1 MKYGKNDRRYNFY
14 CETLDD
20 KNKQKADK
28 NTRFGWSSLSLYSC
42 YKYTVDGKE
51 YVKRKFVGTYSTCPK
66 EGNSVTV
73 NYQDDVPSKCK
84 LDL

>member
-1 MKYGKNDRRYNFY
+1 MSKTTGVIISTMKLWMIKINKKPIR
-14 CETLDD
+14 THALDGAAFPYIV
-20 KNKQKADK
+20 KV
-28 NTRFGWSSLSLYSC
+28 
-42 YKYTVDGKE
+42 KYTVDGKE

>member
-1 MKYGKNDRRYNFY
+1 MGRTTGVITSTVKLWMIKINNKPIR
-14 CETLDD
+14 THALDGAAFPYIV
-20 KNKQKADK
+20 KV
-28 NTRFGWSSLSLYSC
+28 
-42 YKYTVDGKE
+42 KYTVDGKE